1 MILSVCGRGFFP
13 ERGKKSIRNI
23 KAAVSGTQVKA
34 LFAASVKVASP
45 AGQKAELFRE
55 PGEIR
60 SVRGLITGVVDFDPR
75 KAVSAE
81 RGEQF
86 TQLIIAHLVLKR
98 VGQNRDCPVLQEK
111 AYTVLRRYFLPRK
124 QSSPISLRNASSIEE
139 MKPFSSIYC
148 AKWARVTTVSGK
160 NDRSSS

>member
-111 AYTVLRRYFLPRK
+111 AYTVLRRYFLPRNEEGTVVAD
-124 QSSPISLRNASSIEE
+124 QFAECFIYRRNEALFQHILRKMGAGDDGI
-139 MKPFSSIYC
+139 
-148 AKWARVTTVSGK
+148 GK
-160 NDRSSS
+160 E